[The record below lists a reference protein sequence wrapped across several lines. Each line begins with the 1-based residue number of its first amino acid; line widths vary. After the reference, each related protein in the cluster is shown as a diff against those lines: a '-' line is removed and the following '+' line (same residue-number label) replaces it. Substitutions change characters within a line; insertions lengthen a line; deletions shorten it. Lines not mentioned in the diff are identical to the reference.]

1 MPSIA
6 ERVLGIVAPLVE
18 AAGLELYDLEHAGG
32 VVRVLVAG
40 GGIDDLSALSRS
52 ISRALDEADP
62 IEGHYT
68 LEVSTPGVERVLRTP
83 AHYAGAI
90 GSDVSVK
97 TLPGTEGERRL
108 AGVLLAAT
116 DSGITVRSADGA
128 ERTVPFADIEKART
142 TFAWGPPPK
151 PGGPKKKQPTT

>member
-108 AGVLLAAT
+108 AGVLVAAT
-116 DSGITVRSADGA
+116 GSGITVRSADGA
-128 ERTVPFADIEKART
+128 ERTVPFTDIEKART